1 MQGDLA
7 LASLPQADGLI
18 KPRPAV
24 LLRRMPPFDDWLVCG
39 VSTQLQQRVID
50 FDELIQPSDADFGES
65 GLKAA
70 SIIRLGFLSTI
81 PARRFH
87 GVFGSISPERY
98 QRIMRR
104 LSDYLCPNVASSDIG

>member
-1 MQGDLA
+1 MEGDIA

-39 VSTQLQQRVID
+39 ISSQLQQRVAG
-50 FDELIQPSDADFGES
+50 FDELIEPSDADFADS

-70 SIIRLGFLSTI
+70 SIVRLGFLSTI
-81 PARRFH
+81 PAKRFH
-87 GVFGSISPERY
+87 GVVGSISQERH
-98 QRIMRR
+98 QRLLQR
-104 LSDYLCPNVASSDIG
+104 LSDYLLPHLA

>member
-1 MQGDLA
+1 MEGDIA
-7 LASLPQADGLI
+7 LASLPQTDGLI

-39 VSTQLQQRVID
+39 ISTQLQQRVAG
-50 FDELIQPSDADFGES
+50 FDELIEPSEADFADS

-87 GVFGSISPERY
+87 GVVGSISPERH
-98 QRIMRR
+98 QRLLQR
-104 LSDYLCPNVASSDIG
+104 LSDYLQPDVA